1 MSVKLGRK
9 RSVSEDKNFR
19 VNYGTINDENPIS
32 IYVEIKSW
40 VKPLEELENYEGD
53 VRKLNKFIKQHLYN
67 KLPSCFHNRYIV
79 DCDLR
84 HSGLSVKKR
93 SFLNLELVLY
103 PKETNVP
110 FSKNI
115 QLQNII
121 KSLSTELINELKT
134 RGGYEY
140 NKTKV

>member
-9 RSVSEDKNFR
+9 RRVTEDKNFR
-19 VNYGTINDENPIS
+19 VNYGTINDDDPRS

-40 VKPLEELENYEGD
+40 VRPIEELEDYEGN
-53 VRKLNKFIKQHLYN
+53 VRKLNKFIKQHVHN
-67 KLPSCFHNRYIV
+67 NLPSCFHNRYIV

-84 HSGLSVKKR
+84 HSGLAVNKR

-103 PKETNVP
+103 PKEINVP
-110 FSKNI
+110 FSRNI

-121 KSLSTELINELKT
+121 KSLSTELINALKT